1 MVGGGGELKEA
12 GLRTRSL
19 AFLGGIAVIGA
30 VALAAAQEAPQRSA
44 REPALQETVQVAPR
58 GHAFYFTRA
67 VYSSGSRRG
76 WGRGGWGGTWSI
88 DYPKA
93 DRQFL
98 VGVQHLTGIDAYGL
112 ENPVSLDDPGLRRF
126 PYLYALEVGGMR
138 MTDEEVEGLRS
149 YLMAGGFLVIDDFWG
164 SWEWANFEHE
174 IRRVLPEYQIVD
186 IPMDHPLL
194 HAFYDIAELLQVPN
208 VRNGRRGGPYW
219 EQDGYEPQLR
229 GIFDESG
236 RLIVA
241 INWNTDL
248 GDAWEWAEDPWYP
261 LDRSNF
267 AYQLGINLIV
277 YSMSH

>member
-1 MVGGGGELKEA
+1 MAATVSSAQWPPREQ
-12 GLRTRSL
+12 RSL
-19 AFLGGIAVIGA
+19 ETPQ
-30 VALAAAQEAPQRSA
+30 AAAP
-44 REPALQETVQVAPR
+44 
-58 GHAFYFTRA
+58 GHAYYFTRA
-67 VYSSGSRRG
+67 IYSSGSGRRG

-93 DRQFL
+93 DRQFI
-98 VGVQHLTGIDAYGL
+98 VGVKHLTGIDAYDL
-112 ENPVSLDDPGLRRF
+112 ENPVSLDDPELRRF

-138 MTDEEVEGLRS
+138 MTDSEVEGLRS

-164 SWEWANFEHE
+164 TWQWENFEEE
-174 IRRVLPEYQIVD
+174 IRRVLPEYPIVD

-194 HAFYDIAELLQVPN
+194 HAFYDIDELLQVPN

-219 EQDGYEPQLR
+219 EQDGYEPKLR
-229 GIFDESG
+229 GIFDEHG
-236 RLIVA
+236 RLLVA

-267 AYQLGINLIV
+267 AYRMGINLIV